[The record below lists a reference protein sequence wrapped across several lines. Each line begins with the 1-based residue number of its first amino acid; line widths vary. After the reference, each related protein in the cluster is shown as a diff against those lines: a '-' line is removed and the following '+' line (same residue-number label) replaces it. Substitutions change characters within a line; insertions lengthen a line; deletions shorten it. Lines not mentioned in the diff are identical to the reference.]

1 MLPDRASLKM
11 LARQLAAMVYD
22 GLLLVGVLFVASLP
36 VTLLSGGAIPAGAP
50 AFQLYLLGII
60 FLYLA
65 WQWTRG
71 GQTLGMKAWRLRLV
85 SNDANGLNWARALLR
100 FLAALLSL
108 AACGLGYAWLL
119 VDRERLTW
127 HDRLSATRL
136 ERTPDP

>member
-1 MLPDRASLKM
+1 M
-11 LARQLAAMVYD
+11 LARQLAAMAYD
-22 GLLLVGVLFVASLP
+22 GLLLIGVLFVASLP
-36 VTLLSGGAIPAGAP
+36 VTLASGGAIHAGTL

-71 GQTLGMKAWRLRLV
+71 GQTLGMKAWRLQLV
-85 SNDANGLNWARALLR
+85 SNDGTGLNWARALLR

-119 VDRERLTW
+119 IDRERLTW
-127 HDRLSATRL
+127 HDRLSATHL